1 MKDNLL
7 DCISNKSERNLS
19 VKYKNTLSYKS
30 VSEVSE
36 FEEPYEEENPD
47 YLLKNNSENKNQSNA
62 KLNESLH
69 SAVSNFSKDI
79 FEEKDE
85 EKHP

>member
-1 MKDNLL
+1 MES
-7 DCISNKSERNLS
+7 ISNKSERNLS

-36 FEEPYEEENPD
+36 FEEPYEEDNTD
-47 YLLKNNSENKNQSNA
+47 YVIKNNSNYNKNIGNT

-79 FEEKDE
+79 FEEKDD
-85 EKHP
+85 EKNS

>member
-1 MKDNLL
+1 M

-36 FEEPYEEENPD
+36 FDEPYEDENSD
-47 YLLKNNSENKNQSNA
+47 YVMKNNNKQIPT

-79 FEEKDE
+79 FEEKDDDN
-85 EKHP
+85 KNA

>member
-1 MKDNLL
+1 ME
-7 DCISNKSERNLS
+7 CISNKSERNLS

-36 FEEPYEEENPD
+36 FEDPYEEENTD
-47 YLLKNNSENKNQSNA
+47 YVIKNASNNNKSNQNT

-79 FEEKDE
+79 FEEKDD
-85 EKHP
+85 EKNSWI

>member
-1 MKDNLL
+1 M

-36 FEEPYEEENPD
+36 FEEPYEEANAD
-47 YLLKNNSENKNQSNA
+47 YVLKNNSENKIQSNT

-69 SAVSNFSKDI
+69 SAASNFSKDI
-79 FEEKDE
+79 FEEKDD

>member
-1 MKDNLL
+1 ME
-7 DCISNKSERNLS
+7 CISNKSERNLS

-36 FEEPYEEENPD
+36 FEEPYEEENTD
-47 YLLKNNSENKNQSNA
+47 YIIKNNSNYNKNIGNNN

-79 FEEKDE
+79 FEEKDD
-85 EKHP
+85 EKNS